1 MEFCKVALTFESADE
16 ILWCDHSNETSLL
29 VLTHGA
35 TCFSRFHKMKFG
47 IFCRILPLAT
57 FGSERV
63 KNKTM
68 WCVDTNLHCHQC
80 SIFIKLE
87 FACLQIFIELLQ
99 KWKKKDLIWTKES
112 SYQKIQPLWHYT
124 ATEIKYHFSNG
135 NYLRWDSW
143 QATPNMNLV
152 LIQMLL
158 LKNS

>member
-1 MEFCKVALTFESADE
+1 MEFCNVGLTFESVDE
-16 ILWCDHSNETSLL
+16 TLWKEHLNETSLPA
-29 VLTHGA
+29 LTHGA
-35 TCFSRFHKMKFG
+35 TCFSKFHKMKFG
-47 IFCRILPLAT
+47 IFCWILPLTT

-68 WCVDTNLHCHQC
+68 WCVDTNLYCHQC

-99 KWKKKDLIWTKES
+99 KWNKKDLIWKNLRIK
-112 SYQKIQPLWHYT
+112 KIQPLWHYRT
-124 ATEIKYHFSNG
+124 TEIKCHYSDG

-143 QATPNMNLV
+143 QATPNMSLV

>member
-1 MEFCKVALTFESADE
+1 MS
-16 ILWCDHSNETSLL
+16 LWTKPYDVTIQMKPLYL
-29 VLTHGA
+29 YLYMVLFVFQDFTKWNLG
-35 TCFSRFHKMKFG
+35 F
-47 IFCRILPLAT
+47 FCRILPLAT

-63 KNKTM
+63 KNRTM
-68 WCVDTNLHCHQC
+68 WYVDTNLHCHQC
-80 SIFIKLE
+80 SIFITLK

-99 KWKKKDLIWTKES
+99 KWNKKDLIWKNLRIK
-112 SYQKIQPLWHYT
+112 KIQTLWHYT
-124 ATEIKYHFSNG
+124 ATEIKCHYSDG

>member
-1 MEFCKVALTFESADE
+1 MEFCKVVLTFESVDE
-16 ILWCDHSNETSLL
+16 TLWCDHSNESSLP

-47 IFCRILPLAT
+47 IFCWILPLAT
-57 FGSERV
+57 FGSDRV
-63 KNKTM
+63 KNRTM
-68 WCVDTNLHCHQC
+68 WCVDTNLYCHEC

-99 KWKKKDLIWTKES
+99 KWKILHEQKNLRMK
-112 SYQKIQPLWHYT
+112 KIQPLWHYT
-124 ATEIKYHFSNG
+124 ATKIKCHCSDS

-143 QATPNMNLV
+143 QATPNMSLV